1 MLSILSLVFGVGVAT
16 PVALSAVG
24 VPGADVARM
33 LVVGDAVAQQAD
45 LGLQNGVSNGGNG
58 GTSRSGRGGASGPG
72 GDGGLAV
79 VHDVGT
85 AEADALS
92 AVIIDE
98 ITTGDVEGHAIQ
110 VDARGATRPVVVS
123 VAGSFGDTGVDI
135 FAPGGNAQAGT
146 TGGNSSGADASGG
159 ASGDGGHSGNASSRG
174 GDGGVGPSTGTLTVS
189 PTP

>member
-1 MLSILSLVFGVGVAT
+1 MLSILSLVSGLGVAT
-16 PVALSAVG
+16 PVVLSALA
-24 VPGADVARM
+24 VPGADAARM
-33 LVVGDAVAQQAD
+33 LVVSDVVAQQAD
-45 LGLQNGVSNGGNG
+45 LGLQNGVANGGNG
-58 GTSRSGRGGASGPG
+58 GTSRSGRGGDSGPG

-85 AEADALS
+85 AEANALS

-98 ITTGDVEGHAIQ
+98 ITTGDVEGHTIQ

-159 ASGDGGHSGNASSRG
+159 ASGDGGHAGNASSRG
-174 GDGGVGPSTGTLTVS
+174 GDGGVGPSTGTLTVAPS
-189 PTP
+189 P

>member
-1 MLSILSLVFGVGVAT
+1 MLSILSLVSGLGVAT
-16 PVALSAVG
+16 PVVLSALA
-24 VPGADVARM
+24 VPGADAARM
-33 LVVGDAVAQQAD
+33 LVVSDVVAQQAD
-45 LGLQNGVSNGGNG
+45 LGLQNGVANGGNG
-58 GTSRSGRGGASGPG
+58 GTSRSGRGGDSGSG

-135 FAPGGNAQAGT
+135 FAPGGNAQTGT
-146 TGGNSSGADASGG
+146 TGGNRSGADASGG
-159 ASGDGGHSGNASSRG
+159 ASGDGGHAGNASSRG
-174 GDGGVGPSTGTLTVS
+174 GDGGVGPSTGTLTVAPS
-189 PTP
+189 P

>member
-1 MLSILSLVFGVGVAT
+1 MLSMLSLVFGVGVAT
-16 PVALSAVG
+16 PMVLSTAG
-24 VPGADVARM
+24 VPGADAARM
-33 LVVGDAVAQQAD
+33 LVVSDAVAQQAD
-45 LGLQNGVSNGGNG
+45 LGLQNGVANGGNG
-58 GTSRSGRGGASGPG
+58 GTSRSGRGGDSGPG

-85 AEADALS
+85 AEANALS

-123 VAGSFGDTGVDI
+123 VAGSFGDTGVDV

-146 TGGNSSGADASGG
+146 TGGNRSGADASGG
-159 ASGDGGHSGNASSRG
+159 DSGNGGHAGNASSRG
-174 GDGGVGPSTGTLTVS
+174 GDGGVGPSTGTLTVA